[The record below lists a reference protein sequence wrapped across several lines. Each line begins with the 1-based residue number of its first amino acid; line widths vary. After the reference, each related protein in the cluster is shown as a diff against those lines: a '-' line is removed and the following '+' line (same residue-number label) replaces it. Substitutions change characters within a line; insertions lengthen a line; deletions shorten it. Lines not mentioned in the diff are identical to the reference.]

1 MEKFFQYLTN
11 CPALRGYKQWLT
23 RPVIIA
29 LCCYTIYSVGKSVG
43 EAVYY
48 LLH

>member
-1 MEKFFQYLTN
+1 MGKFFQYLTN

-29 LCCYTIYSVGKSVG
+29 LCCYAIYRAGKSVG
-43 EAVYY
+43 EAIYY
-48 LLH
+48 LLN